1 MLSHIVSD
9 LYEAYVE
16 EILTPQLGKK
26 QSSAPEAPKAS
37 EKSNATSEKR
47 IRQAVYD
54 IRYRAR
60 REDIELGQAFSQYMS
75 NTSMNAVE
83 KTAVKEKLGLISGSG
98 SSPVKEEYIDEEP
111 HYNKYNRN
119 SKKYKVRVTDKNSGK
134 SYVRMATRE
143 KINSLR
149 ANPNIS
155 SVEMTQ
161 YGSPYE
167 GEKKKGK
174 STASVTAGKGLDPV
188 GKEDEDLNNDKKVDK
203 TDKYL
208 QNRRNVRSAAIAKK
222 SGNVKE
228 GFSNWRT
235 DLSEIVS
242 DDIASEKKSQIKEKS
257 VNNYAGKNKCVEINP
272 KLSESIEN
280 LGGQLIESVELSEEY
295 IVESVN
301 IAAQYFYEQ
310 GLNDVGVEI
319 LIDELGLDEFVSF
332 VFEIGDEVIT
342 EARAGGVRIEPKT
355 KSGKSVGSLRGGAKS
370 AAINRL
376 RKEKEARRESEAKA
390 SESKPSGF
398 KSFSQKHKEVKKAVE
413 TAKKEQPS
421 KKPLKDRIAKGV
433 LGAVNAYQQGME
445 RHKAATATAGK
456 ALKVAAKGASE
467 FGKGVASG
475 VKATGKAAQTAH
487 RVLKN
492 SYEMGEAVY
501 GGGKKEP
508 KDIRMVVTAADRK
521 ANTKAYQ
528 NYKAGHPSYKAAPHL
543 DEEESDRMRDRQ
555 LERGGMGARSSTSPE
570 RRSSAKPQTDAE
582 RKASMEKYKKTSK
595 DALDLVRKSMG
606 KGLMQQYEPEGN
618 IIGEAK
624 KMKGEDPCWKG
635 YEMVGT
641 KKKGGKEVP
650 NCVSKEE
657 YKLDEK
663 ITANTDMGAAIRDF
677 EKSTSPQLAGR
688 TKEQRRKAAIAAVLT
703 ARRGGKQL
711 GEQSV
716 DSSSTL
722 SAQQINSRR
731 NLIAAQRKVSDA
743 DKNALQKKSD
753 TNITSDNKTT
763 LKQSF
768 EYDSNFDNID
778 ELNRAEKETGINTK
792 TGRPTQKGGAKDDK
806 AFTSVKRMMRGMEG
820 TPAGQRKKVPG
831 KKPPAAGE
839 YGAPK
844 SPAQKVAARRA
855 AAQRSQEFQNDTRGT

>member
-26 QSSAPEAPKAS
+26 QTSPSEAPKAS
-37 EKSNATSEKR
+37 EKSDATSEKR

-75 NTSMNAVE
+75 HTSMNAVE

-149 ANPNIS
+149 SNPNIS

-174 STASVTAGKGLDPV
+174 STASVTSGKGLDPV
-188 GKEDEDLNNDKKVDK
+188 GKEDADLNNDKKVDK

-257 VNNYAGKNKCVEINP
+257 VNNYAGKDKCVEINP

-295 IVESVN
+295 IAESVN
-301 IAAQYFYEQ
+301 VAAQYFYEQ
-310 GLNDVGVEI
+310 GLNDGGVEI

-332 VFEIGDEVIT
+332 VFEIGDEVIS
-342 EARAGGVRIEPKT
+342 EARAGGVKVEPVTATGKPF
-355 KSGKSVGSLRGGAKS
+355 KSGKPTKKGLE
-370 AAINRL
+370 RL
-376 RKEKEARRESEAKA
+376 QKLKAERKEKEDKA
-390 SESKPSGF
+390 SSEKPSGLKASLQRQSAVANAKKKQPKK
-398 KSFSQKHKEVKKAVE
+398 KSFLDKVAHQ
-413 TAKKEQPS
+413 
-421 KKPLKDRIAKGV
+421 
-433 LGAVNAYQQGME
+433 VNKGME
-445 RHKAATATAGK
+445 RHRAAMSAARETGK
-456 ALKVAAKGASE
+456 VISKAAKGAGKVARE
-467 FGKGVASG
+467 VGKGASGAAKLAGHVAS
-475 VKATGKAAQTAH
+475 
-487 RVLKN
+487 
-492 SYEMGEAVY
+492 
-501 GGGKKEP
+501 
-508 KDIRMVVTAADRK
+508 
-521 ANTKAYQ
+521 
-528 NYKAGHPSYKAAPHL
+528 
-543 DEEESDRMRDRQ
+543 
-555 LERGGMGARSSTSPE
+555 
-570 RRSSAKPQTDAE
+570 
-582 RKASMEKYKKTSK
+582 
-595 DALDLVRKSMG
+595 
-606 KGLMQQYEPEGN
+606 KGLG
-618 IIGEAK
+618 
-624 KMKGEDPCWKG
+624 
-635 YEMVGT
+635 
-641 KKKGGKEVP
+641 
-650 NCVSKEE
+650 EE

-663 ITANTDMGAAIRDF
+663 ITARTDIGTAIKDF
-677 EKSTSPQLAGR
+677 RASTSPQLAGR
-688 TKEQRRKAAIAAVLT
+688 TKEDRRKAAIAAVLT
-703 ARRGGKQL
+703 ARRGGKKL
-711 GEQSV
+711 GEEAV
-716 DSSSTL
+716 DSSSTM
-722 SAQQINSRR
+722 SAQQINARR
-731 NLIAAQRKVSDA
+731 NLISAQRKVSDA
-743 DKNALQKKSD
+743 DKNALSKKQD
-753 TNITSDNKTT
+753 KNISADNQTT
-763 LKQSF
+763 LKQSY
-768 EYDSNFDNID
+768 EQEGELVD
-778 ELNRAEKETGINTK
+778 ERTRYAKETGMSATRK
-792 TGRPTQKGGAKDDK
+792 GKPSVEGGAKDDP
-806 AFTSVKRMMRGMEG
+806 ALTSVKRMMRGMSG
-820 TPAGQRKKVPG
+820 TPKGQQKKVPG

-839 YGAPK
+839 YGAPR
-844 SPAQKVAARRA
+844 SPEEKVKLRRASAQRAQK
-855 AAQRSQEFQNDTRGT
+855 FMNDTRGT

>member
-37 EKSNATSEKR
+37 EKSDATSEKR

-75 NTSMNAVE
+75 HTSMNAVE

-98 SSPVKEEYIDEEP
+98 SSPVKEEYIDEA
-111 HYNKYNRN
+111 NI

-149 ANPNIS
+149 SNPNIS

-188 GKEDEDLNNDKKVDK
+188 GKEDSDLNNDGKVNK

-208 QNRRNVRSAAIAKK
+208 QNRRNVRGAAIAKK
-222 SGNVKE
+222 SGSVKE

-235 DLSEIVS
+235 DLSEVVS

-280 LGGQLIESVELSEEY
+280 LGGQLIESVELSEDY
-295 IVESVN
+295 IAESVN
-301 IAAQYFYEQ
+301 IASQYFYEQ

-332 VFEIGDEVIT
+332 VFEIGNEVIS
-342 EARAGGVRIEPKT
+342 EARAGGVKVEPVTATGKPF
-355 KSGKSVGSLRGGAKS
+355 KSGKPTKKGLE
-370 AAINRL
+370 RL
-376 RKEKEARRESEAKA
+376 QKLKAERKEREEKA
-390 SESKPSGF
+390 SSEKPSGLKASLQRQSAVANAKKQQPKK
-398 KSFSQKHKEVKKAVE
+398 KSFLDKVAHQ
-413 TAKKEQPS
+413 
-421 KKPLKDRIAKGV
+421 
-433 LGAVNAYQQGME
+433 VNAGIE
-445 RHKAATATAGK
+445 RHKAAMSAARETGK
-456 ALKVAAKGASE
+456 VISKAAKGAGKVARE
-467 FGKGVASG
+467 VGKGASG
-475 VKATGKAAQTAH
+475 TARLAAHVATKG
-487 RVLKN
+487 L
-492 SYEMGEAVY
+492 GEAVY
-501 GGGKKEP
+501 GGEKKEP
-508 KDIRMVVTAADRK
+508 EDTRMVVTNADKK
-521 ANTKAYQ
+521 ANTPAYKKF
-528 NYKAGHPSYKAAPHL
+528 KAGHPSYKAAPHL
-543 DEEESDRMRDRQ
+543 
-555 LERGGMGARSSTSPE
+555 
-570 RRSSAKPQTDAE
+570 
-582 RKASMEKYKKTSK
+582 
-595 DALDLVRKSMG
+595 
-606 KGLMQQYEPEGN
+606 
-618 IIGEAK
+618 GEAK

-641 KKKGGKEVP
+641 KKKGGEEVP
-650 NCVSKEE
+650 NCVPKEE

-663 ITANTDMGAAIRDF
+663 ITAKTDMGTAIKDF
-677 EKSTSPQLAGR
+677 YASQSPQLAGR
-688 TKEQRRKAAIAAVLT
+688 TKEDRRKAAIAAVLT
-703 ARRGGKQL
+703 ARRGGNKL
-711 GEQSV
+711 GEEAV
-716 DSSSTL
+716 DSSSAM
-722 SAQQINSRR
+722 SAQQINARR
-731 NLIAAQRKVSDA
+731 NLISAQRKVSDA
-743 DKNALQKKSD
+743 DKNALSKKQD
-753 TNITSDNKTT
+753 KNISADNQTT
-763 LKQSF
+763 LKQSY
-768 EYDSNFDNID
+768 EQEGELVD
-778 ELNRAEKETGINTK
+778 ERTRYAEKTGMSAT
-792 TGRPTQKGGAKDDK
+792 RPGKPSVEGGAKDDP
-806 AFTSVKRMMRGMEG
+806 ALTSGKRMMRRMSG
-820 TPAGQRKKVPG
+820 TPKGQQKKVPG

-839 YGAPK
+839 YGAPR
-844 SPAQKVAARRA
+844 SPAQKVALRRA
-855 AAQRSQEFQNDTRGT
+855 AAQRAQEMQNDTRGT

>member
-26 QSSAPEAPKAS
+26 TEKPSETPKAS
-37 EKSNATSEKR
+37 AGSDSSGASSEKR

-60 REDIELGQAFSQYMS
+60 REEIELGQAFNQYMS
-75 NTSMNAVE
+75 HTSMNAVE
-83 KTAVKEKLGLISGSG
+83 KKAVKEKLGLISGSG
-98 SSPVKEEYIDEEP
+98 SSPVKEEYVDEAMQ
-111 HYNKYNRN
+111 
-119 SKKYKVRVTDKNSGK
+119 SKKFKVRVTDKNSGK

-155 SVEMTQ
+155 SVEMTS
-161 YGSPYE
+161 YGTPYE
-167 GEKKKGK
+167 GEKSKGK
-174 STASVTAGKGLDPV
+174 ATASVTSGKGL
-188 GKEDEDLNNDKKVDK
+188 
-203 TDKYL
+203 
-208 QNRRNVRSAAIAKK
+208 AKK
-222 SGNVKE
+222 DFDGDGNVESGAKEYRGVVHNAIQRKRGLKPDGKDTSSVKE
-228 GFSNWRT
+228 GFSNWRSE
-235 DLSEIVS
+235 LSEVVD
-242 DDIASEKKSQIKEKS
+242 DDIARETQIQVKEKE
-257 VNNYAGKNKCVEINP
+257 VNNYSGKNKCIEINP

-295 IVESVN
+295 IAESVN
-301 IAAQYFYEQ
+301 VAAQYFCEQ
-310 GLNDVGVEI
+310 GLNEVGVDI
-319 LIDELGLDEFVSF
+319 LIEELGLDDFVSF
-332 VFEIGDEVIT
+332 VFEINDETIS
-342 EARAGGVRIEPKT
+342 EARAGGVKVEPVTAAGKPF
-355 KSGKSVGSLRGGAKS
+355 KSGKPTKKGLE
-370 AAINRL
+370 RL
-376 RKEKEARRESEAKA
+376 QKLKAERKEREEKA
-390 SESKPSGF
+390 SSEKPSGM
-398 KSFSQKHKEVKKAVE
+398 KASLQRQSAIANAKKQQPKKKGLLDRVAGAINKGIERHNAAMSAAKETGKTIRKAAGKVGGVAKEV
-413 TAKKEQPS
+413 
-421 KKPLKDRIAKGV
+421 G
-433 LGAVNAYQQGME
+433 
-445 RHKAATATAGK
+445 
-456 ALKVAAKGASE
+456 KGAS
-467 FGKGVASG
+467 GAAKLAGHVASKG
-475 VKATGKAAQTAH
+475 
-487 RVLKN
+487 
-492 SYEMGEAVY
+492 
-501 GGGKKEP
+501 
-508 KDIRMVVTAADRK
+508 
-521 ANTKAYQ
+521 
-528 NYKAGHPSYKAAPHL
+528 L

-570 RRSSAKPQTDAE
+570 RKSSAKPQTDAE

-650 NCVSKEE
+650 NCVPKEE
-657 YKLDEK
+657 YQLDEK
-663 ITANTDMGAAIRDF
+663 ITAKTDMGTAIRDF
-677 EKSTSPQLAGR
+677 EKSQSPQLAGR
-688 TKEQRRKAAIAAVLT
+688 TKAERRKAAIAAVLT

-722 SAQQINSRR
+722 TAQQINSRR
-731 NLIAAQRKVSDA
+731 NLISAQRKVSDA

-806 AFTSVKRMMRGMEG
+806 AFTSVKRMIRGMEG

-839 YGAPK
+839 YGAPR

-855 AAQRSQEFQNDTRGT
+855 AAQRSQEFQSDTRGT

>member
-26 QSSAPEAPKAS
+26 QTSPSEAPKAS
-37 EKSNATSEKR
+37 EKSDATSEKR

-98 SSPVKEEYIDEEP
+98 SSPVKEEYIDEA
-111 HYNKYNRN
+111 NI

-208 QNRRNVRSAAIAKK
+208 QNRRNVRGAAIAKK
-222 SGNVKE
+222 SGSVKE

-257 VNNYAGKNKCVEINP
+257 VNNYAGKNKCIEINP

-280 LGGQLIESVELSEEY
+280 LGGQLIESVELSEDY
-295 IVESVN
+295 IAESVN
-301 IAAQYFYEQ
+301 IASQYFYEQ

-332 VFEIGDEVIT
+332 VFEIGNEVIS
-342 EARAGGVRIEPKT
+342 EARAGGVKVEPVTATGKPF
-355 KSGKSVGSLRGGAKS
+355 KSGKPTKKGLE
-370 AAINRL
+370 RL
-376 RKEKEARRESEAKA
+376 QKLKAERKEREEKA
-390 SESKPSGF
+390 SSEKPSGLKASLQRQSAVANAKKQQPKK
-398 KSFSQKHKEVKKAVE
+398 KSFLDKVAHQ
-413 TAKKEQPS
+413 
-421 KKPLKDRIAKGV
+421 
-433 LGAVNAYQQGME
+433 VNAGIE
-445 RHKAATATAGK
+445 RHKAAMSAARETGK
-456 ALKVAAKGASE
+456 VISKAAKGAGKVARE
-467 FGKGVASG
+467 VGKGASG
-475 VKATGKAAQTAH
+475 TARLAAHVATKG
-487 RVLKN
+487 L
-492 SYEMGEAVY
+492 GEAVY
-501 GGGKKEP
+501 GGEKKEP
-508 KDIRMVVTAADRK
+508 EDTRMVVTAADKK
-521 ANTKAYQ
+521 ANTPAYKKF
-528 NYKAGHPSYKAAPHL
+528 KAGHPSYKAAPHL
-543 DEEESDRMRDRQ
+543 D
-555 LERGGMGARSSTSPE
+555 
-570 RRSSAKPQTDAE
+570 
-582 RKASMEKYKKTSK
+582 
-595 DALDLVRKSMG
+595 
-606 KGLMQQYEPEGN
+606 
-618 IIGEAK
+618 EAK

-650 NCVSKEE
+650 NCVPKEE